1 MTVNT
6 SSRVTTLTIGS
17 HDWSAWIDPSSGIQ
31 IGTPEYECG
40 NGLLITKGTINFLF
54 PASFYG
60 LPSSPLFLLNPTQWK
75 RGQSLSIQVGGN
87 YLNCSGQLL
96 YILAIPEEPRR
107 DISGKATMSLS
118 IGCRLALENFPPE
131 PNRDISG
138 VTVGTPLDRGTVIS
152 NILTYL
158 GIPNSIGSI
167 PYPID
172 YALPKTSGNFLQ
184 MAGKI
189 ADEAGYHLRC
199 NTTGT
204 VIAAPNDLIYGAI
217 DLSYQIGRDEKS
229 WESIGKISEQP
240 LERTIVT
247 GVVRDITAPN
257 NYSEV
262 IENEALAKTY
272 EIYREPAVGRVFSNN
287 SAVLRKTI
295 KNVETVSPTLAIATT
310 TVSEALAY
318 TYPKIYNGISPSIVF
333 SNALDE
339 VLKETTEYYLQ
350 NGLCYKTVFY
360 EYEALAKTYEIYREP
375 AVGRTFSN
383 ALAPLR
389 KTVTEWAKIRDGLW
403 DKTTTVSEALA
414 YTYPKIYN
422 GISPSIVFS
431 NALDELSSITEPDTS
446 GPPTNFGDI
455 GNNVTS
461 DRQISVIVNA
471 QQLAEDPYRP
481 RERTINLEFANTQAQ
496 LTAYGENFN
505 RFLTGRSQ
513 GKQFVGAIP
522 TSSDF
527 VPFKQV
533 AITDPFVGLV
543 YYLKIDSIQY
553 AINLTEAI
561 AAFNG
566 ILCATAPTSA
576 PSEVVRPVEI
586 TLGDLRFRIDS
597 DCYAVIPDS
606 LGSAPFRIDSDS
618 YAVIP
623 ASLSPVSIFLI
634 DSRS

>member
-1 MTVNT
+1 MTVNI

-17 HDWSAWIDPSSGIQ
+17 QDWSAWIDPSSGIQ

-75 RGQSLSIQVGGN
+75 RGQSLSIQVDGN

-96 YILAIPEEPRR
+96 YILSIPEAPRR
-107 DISGKATMSLS
+107 EISGKATMSLS

-199 NTTGT
+199 NTAGT
-204 VIAAPNDLIYGAI
+204 VIAAPNDLIYGAS
-217 DLSYQIGRDEKS
+217 DLSYQIGVDEKS

-247 GVVRDITAPN
+247 GVVRDVTAPN
-257 NYSEV
+257 N
-262 IENEALAKTY
+262 A
-272 EIYREPAVGRVFSNN
+272 FSFTE
-287 SAVLRKTI
+287 SQAFGSLFPDATPKGQVASVVSKRTIKTI
-295 KNVETVSPTLAIATT
+295 TSSALVFVETAITLEPFG
-310 TVSEALAY
+310 VVFPSVE
-318 TYPKIYNGISPSIVF
+318 PKYQTSLITSSKVITQYFLN
-333 SNALDE
+333 
-339 VLKETTEYYLQ
+339 
-350 NGLCYKTVFY
+350 NGLCYKVDQTTFAPFGAVFPS
-360 EYEALAKTYEIYREP
+360 ATP
-375 AVGRTFSN
+375 SGQT
-383 ALAPLR
+383 
-389 KTVTEWAKIRDGLW
+389 
-403 DKTTTVSEALA
+403 
-414 YTYPKIYN
+414 
-422 GISPSIVFS
+422 PSILKEKTIKTWEKISDGKWTLTTLVYKPYGLAFPTVEPKYQTTPV
-431 NALDELSSITEPDTS
+431 LVSSTAETDTS
-446 GPPTNFGDI
+446 GPPTSFGDI
-455 GNNVTS
+455 GNNVTN

-533 AITDPFVGLV
+533 AITDPFVELV

-606 LGSAPFRIDSDS
+606 LGSAPFTIDSDS

-623 ASLSPVSIFLI
+623 SSLSPTSIFLI